1 MNLLNFQ
8 VLIIVGIMDIS
19 TSTHSIS
26 NPCTKIQKIIQVLSE
41 LTGFSNCRGC
51 IHNSVGFLEA
61 QQLSRVFLN
70 TFLKFPNFLTE
81 TKVFSFSVPRKKP
94 LLGPFY
100 LFLELVPARGIIGIG
115 LFQRKSWKITGNGS
129 DFLGKI

>member
-1 MNLLNFQ
+1 
-8 VLIIVGIMDIS
+8 MDIS
-19 TSTHSIS
+19 TLTHSIS

-81 TKVFSFSVPRKKP
+81 IKVFSSSVPPKKP
-94 LLGPFY
+94 LSGPFY
-100 LFLELVPARGIIGIG
+100 LFSFLNNSGGE
-115 LFQRKSWKITGNGS
+115 WKILHQHFPSQYLALKTR
-129 DFLGKI
+129 K

>member
-26 NPCTKIQKIIQVLSE
+26 NPCTKIQKILQVLSE
-41 LTGFSNCRGC
+41 FTGFSNCRGC

-61 QQLSRVFLN
+61 QQLSRVFLD

-81 TKVFSFSVPRKKP
+81 IKVFSSSVPRKNP
-94 LLGPFY
+94 LSRPFY
-100 LFLELVPARGIIGIG
+100 LFSFLNNSGGEWII
-115 LFQRKSWKITGNGS
+115 LHQHFLSQYLASKTRK
-129 DFLGKI
+129 

>member
-19 TSTHSIS
+19 TLTHSIS

-41 LTGFSNCRGC
+41 LTCFSNCRGC

-61 QQLSRVFLN
+61 QQLSRVFLD

-81 TKVFSFSVPRKKP
+81 IKVFSSSVPRKKP
-94 LLGPFY
+94 LSGPFY
-100 LFLELVPARGIIGIG
+100 LVLELVPASGIIGIG
-115 LFQRKSWKITGNGS
+115 LFQRKSWKIT
-129 DFLGKI
+129 